1 MTEYIT
7 LLDYAILPFVLAI
20 VYGIAYKYRNKHYPV
35 NHPWRKYF
43 IPGLTV
49 KVFGALFISMVY
61 VYYYGGG
68 DTVNF
73 FSQAKVIN
81 TAAGESIGKW
91 FNLVLHIPD
100 ISDPEYYNYI
110 NEIYWYE
117 DIGSYIVCSITAVLS
132 ILLFSSFLPTAV
144 VFAAIS
150 FTGIWALF
158 RTFAR
163 LYPTLIRPIAIVVLF
178 IPSTFVWGSGI
189 FKDTLCMF
197 GLGWFT
203 YSIFRML
210 IRRDFSPANII
221 VTIACFML
229 IVNVKVYIIMAF
241 LPAVG
246 LWILSIYT
254 AGIKSKGLRIIT
266 RVLALA
272 IVIAVSSILMQRLG
286 GDVLGRYSLE
296 NIESTANVTRN
307 WIEYASGD
315 EGSAYSLGD
324 FDPTIAGMLT
334 KFPLAVNV
342 TFFRPYIWEARK
354 PIVFLSALEAL
365 FFLFLTLKLIVKVGL
380 KKIFRTIS
388 TDSNAQ
394 FCLIFAIIFAFAVGI
409 TSYNFGALSRYKIPC
424 LSFYMLFIIITYYKN
439 NSSRKL
445 LFSPFKL

>member
-49 KVFGALFISMVY
+49 KIFGALFISMVY

-73 FSQAKVIN
+73 FAQARVIN
-81 TAAGESIGKW
+81 TAAGESLGKW

-100 ISDPEYYNYI
+100 SSAPEYYNYI
-110 NEIYWYE
+110 IQIYWYE
-117 DIGSYIVCSITAVLS
+117 DIGSYIVCSVAAVLS
-132 ILLFSSFLPTAV
+132 LLLFNTFLPTAV
-144 VFAAIS
+144 LFAAIC

-163 LYPTLIRPIAIVVLF
+163 LYPRLVHPIAIVVLF

-203 YSIFRML
+203 YSVFGML
-210 IRRDFSPANII
+210 IKRDFSVSNII
-221 VTIACFML
+221 VAVASFML

-241 LPAVG
+241 LPAAG

-254 AGIKSKGLRIIT
+254 AKINNKTARGLTKII
-266 RVLALA
+266 A
-272 IVIAVSSILMQRLG
+272 ISVIIFISTLLMQQLG
-286 GDVLGRYSLE
+286 EDVLGKYSLE
-296 NIESTANVTRN
+296 NIENTASVTRN

-315 EGSAYSLGD
+315 EGAAYSLGE
-324 FDPTIAGMLT
+324 FDPTIMGMLSQ
-334 KFPLAVNV
+334 FPLAVNV
-342 TFFRPYIWEARK
+342 TLFRPYLWEAKK
-354 PIVFLSALEAL
+354 PIVFLSAIEA
-365 FFLFLTLKLIVKVGL
+365 FVFLFLTLKLLFVVGIKRIL
-380 KKIFRTIS
+380 KTLN
-388 TDSNAQ
+388 TDPTVQ
-394 FCLIFAIIFAFAVGI
+394 FCLIFSLIFTFAVGV
-409 TSYNFGALSRYKIPC
+409 TSYNFGALSRYKIPS
-424 LSFYMLFIIITYYKN
+424 LSFYILFIVIIYYKN
-439 NSSRKL
+439 VSPQKKL
-445 LFSPFKL
+445 LKLFNL

>member
-7 LLDYAILPFVLAI
+7 LLDYVILPFVLAI
-20 VYGIAYKYRNKHYPV
+20 VYGIAYKYRNKHYPP

-49 KVFGALFISMVY
+49 KIFGALFISMVY
-61 VYYYGGG
+61 VYYYEGG

-73 FSQAKVIN
+73 YTQARVIN
-81 TAAGESIGKW
+81 TAIDNSLLKW
-91 FNLVLHIPD
+91 FDLVLHIPD
-100 ISDPEYYNYI
+100 TSNPAYYDYI
-110 NEIYWYE
+110 TQLYWYD

-132 ILLFSSFLPTAV
+132 MLAFNTFLPTAV
-144 VFAAIS
+144 LFAAIC

-158 RTFAR
+158 KTFAG
-163 LYPTLIRPIAIVVLF
+163 LYPKLTSPIAVAILF

-203 YSIFRML
+203 YSIFGML
-210 IRRDFSPANII
+210 IRKDFSVRNIFLALLCI
-221 VTIACFML
+221 LL

-246 LWILSIYT
+246 LWVLSIYT
-254 AGIKSKGLRIIT
+254 AGIKNKLLRTIT
-266 RVLALA
+266 KFIA
-272 IVIAVSSILMQRLG
+272 IGIVVFMSLLLMQQLG
-286 GDVLGRYSLE
+286 DDVLGKYSLE
-296 NIESTANVTRN
+296 NIEKTAQVTRN

-324 FDPTIAGMLT
+324 FDPSFVGMLS

-342 TFFRPYIWEARK
+342 TFFRPYIWESRK
-354 PIVFLSALEAL
+354 PIVFLSSIEAL
-365 FFLFLTLKLIVKVGL
+365 LFAFLTLKLLFTIGV
-380 KKIFRTIS
+380 KKILKTLS
-388 TDSNAQ
+388 TDSTVL
-394 FCLIFAIIFAFAVGI
+394 FCLIFSLIFAFAVGI

-424 LSFYMLFIIITYYKN
+424 LSFYILFIILTYYKN
-439 NSSRKL
+439 NPKKPL
-445 LFSPFKL
+445 LKFLRL

>member
-49 KVFGALFISMVY
+49 KIFGALFISMVY
-61 VYYYGGG
+61 VYYYEGG
-68 DTVNF
+68 DTVNY
-73 FSQAKVIN
+73 FSQAQVIN
-81 TAAGESIGKW
+81 TAAGDSLVKW

-100 ISDPEYYNYI
+100 TSNPAYYEYI
-110 NEIYWYE
+110 NQMYWYD
-117 DIGSYIVCSITAVLS
+117 DIGSYIVCSVAAILS
-132 ILLFSSFLPTAV
+132 IFMFNTFLPTAV
-144 VFAAIS
+144 LFAAIC

-163 LYPTLIRPIAIVVLF
+163 LYPRLVHPIAIVVLF

-203 YSIFRML
+203 YSIFGML
-210 IRRDFSPANII
+210 IKKDFSISNII
-221 VTIACFML
+221 VAVASVLL
-229 IVNVKVYIIMAF
+229 IVYVKVYIIMAF

-246 LWILSIYT
+246 LWVLSIYT
-254 AGIKSKGLRIIT
+254 SKIKTRTLRIIT
-266 RVLALA
+266 RVLAIS
-272 IVIAVSSILMQRLG
+272 IVVAVSLLLMRSLGEDILG
-286 GDVLGRYSLE
+286 KYSLD
-296 NIESTANVTRN
+296 NIENTASVTRN
-307 WIEYASGD
+307 WISYASGD
-315 EGSAYSLGD
+315 EGSTYTLGE
-324 FDPTIAGMLT
+324 FDSNIGGMLG

-342 TFFRPYIWEARK
+342 TFFRPYIWEAGK

-365 FFLFLTLKLIVKVGL
+365 IFLFITLRLLFTVGIKKVF
-380 KKIFRTIS
+380 KTIS
-388 TDSNAQ
+388 TDSTVQ
-394 FCLIFAIIFAFAVGI
+394 FCLVFSLIFAFAVGI

-424 LSFYMLFIIITYYKN
+424 LSFYVLFVTLTYYKN
-439 NSSRKL
+439 VTTGKR
-445 LFSPFKL
+445 LFLFL

>member
-49 KVFGALFISMVY
+49 KIFGALFISMVY

-73 FSQAKVIN
+73 FAQARVIN
-81 TAAGESIGKW
+81 TAAGESLGKW

-100 ISDPEYYNYI
+100 SSAPEYYNYI
-110 NEIYWYE
+110 IQIYWYE
-117 DIGSYIVCSITAVLS
+117 DIGSYIVCSVAAVLS
-132 ILLFSSFLPTAV
+132 LLLFNTFLPTAV
-144 VFAAIS
+144 LFAAIC

-163 LYPTLIRPIAIVVLF
+163 LYPTLVRPIAIVVLF

-210 IRRDFSPANII
+210 IKRDFSVTNIM
-221 VTIACFML
+221 VTIACLLL

-246 LWILSIYT
+246 LWVLSIYT
-254 AGIKSKGLRIIT
+254 AGISSKSLRIMT
-266 RVLALA
+266 RVLSLT
-272 IVIAVSSILMQRLG
+272 IVIVVSAILMQRLG
-286 GDVLGRYSLE
+286 EDILGRYSLE

-324 FDPTIAGMLT
+324 FDPTIGGMLT
-334 KFPLAVNV
+334 QFPLAVNV

-354 PIVFLSALEAL
+354 PIVFLSALEAF
-365 FFLFLTLKLIVKVGL
+365 FFLFLTIKLIVKVGF
-380 KKIFRTIS
+380 KRIFKTVN
-388 TDSNAQ
+388 TDSTVQ
-394 FCLIFAIIFAFAVGI
+394 FCLIFALIFAFAVGI

-439 NSSRKL
+439 NFSGKF